1 MGTRTFAMHNRTRR
15 VLCRIG
21 FFTLCV
27 VPTLF
32 VAGLICIV
40 RSPVYLAYQKS
51 ALERSLSDGLGL
63 VVSID
68 KIKHPVRGVTELE
81 GVELADPESGDRI
94 ALARRIETGRNGEEL
109 VLLASQ
115 SEIQGEKIRHL
126 WEVLQDR
133 VLRSHRSSE
142 LRAQLVAGE
151 VTIRRA
157 DDAETTMLTG
167 VRCRLVPTAEGPHAL
182 IEFRDV
188 AHQADEPAQLH
199 VTRNRQMS
207 PPATRWKL
215 QTGSTSFS
223 CAMLADHVDILA
235 NLGDEATFQ
244 GSVEMTSTGRGWEGE
259 IAGRFRQVDLDQLV
273 TNRYSH
279 QLSGVAEIG
288 FQRATFAEGKLL
300 DAIGDVTCEGGV
312 VSWSLLDQARESLG
326 LLADARLR
334 STVVDSLWP
343 YRQLK
348 FGFSLSAE
356 GFDITGHC
364 NSVGEGVVMADDN
377 GPLLAD
383 DPQRIAQV
391 VALVRTLASKNGEQV
406 PATPEAHQL
415 LDVLPIPP
423 GAKEPELATPR
434 RIHPSVHL
442 EPVPH

>member
-1 MGTRTFAMHNRTRR
+1 MFAMHNRTRR

-32 VAGLICIV
+32 VAGLICVV
-40 RSPVYLAYQKS
+40 RSPVYLAYRKS

-63 VVSID
+63 VVSIEN
-68 KIKHPVRGVTELE
+68 IQYPVRGVVELQ
-81 GVELADPESGDRI
+81 GVELADPESGDRV
-94 ALARRIETGRNGEEL
+94 AHVRRIETGRSGDEL

-115 SEIQGEKIRHL
+115 AEIQGEKIWHL
-126 WEVLQDR
+126 WEVLHDR

-151 VTIRRA
+151 LTIHRGDGVEA
-157 DDAETTMLTG
+157 TTLTG

-182 IEFRDV
+182 IEFRDAAQQV
-188 AHQADEPAQLH
+188 DEPAQLH

-215 QTGSTSFS
+215 RTGPTAFP
-223 CAMLADHVDILA
+223 CVMLADHVDILA
-235 NLGDEATFQ
+235 SLGEEATFQ
-244 GSVEMTSTGRGWEGE
+244 GSVEMTSTGRGWEGD
-259 IAGRFRQVDLDQLV
+259 IAGRFRHVDLDQLV
-273 TNRYSH
+273 TNRYDH
-279 QLSGVAEIG
+279 QLSGTAEIG
-288 FQRATFAEGKLL
+288 FQRATFAKGKLI

-326 LLADARLR
+326 LLADVRLR

-343 YRQLK
+343 YRQLR
-348 FGFSLSAE
+348 FGFSLNAE
-356 GFDITGHC
+356 GIDITGHC
-364 NSVGEGVVMADDN
+364 DSVREGVVLADDS

-391 VALVRTLASKNGEQV
+391 VALVRTLASKGDEQV
-406 PATPEAHQL
+406 PATPEASQL
-415 LDVLPIPP
+415 LHVLPIPS
-423 GAKEPELATPR
+423 GANEPELATPR
-434 RIHPSVHL
+434 RIQAPVRL